1 MSTTKPPLDE
11 SLREAYLRRLGF
23 ATVPPPTVATLY
35 AVHRAQVERVPYE
48 SVWVWLGER
57 RTIEPLDSIRYLVS
71 GRGGYCYHH
80 NGALATL
87 LGWLGFDVHWHVGG
101 VQGHPNAKPNVNGNH
116 LALTV
121 TGLPSELNPGG
132 EWYLDAGLGDG
143 LHEPMPLLAGTYRQ
157 GPHTY
162 ALRPSEVAPGG
173 WRFAADPTMSLHGM
187 DFLPDEATPADLNA
201 QHENL
206 QSAPDSSF
214 VRVLVVMRRDADGVD
229 YLRGQVLKRIGTTTK
244 ATEVA
249 TRADWY
255 ECLADKFNLT
265 LSDVDEAQ
273 KTKLWNKVE
282 ASHEKWL
289 TTHTVM
295 P

>member
-11 SLREAYLRRLGF
+11 SMRDAYLRRLGF
-23 ATVPPPTVATLY
+23 GAVPPPTVATLY

-57 RTIEPLDSIRYLVS
+57 RTVEPLDSIRYLLA

-80 NGALATL
+80 NGALGTL

-101 VQGHPNAKPNVNGNH
+101 VQGHPDAKPNVNGNH

-121 TGLPSELNPGG
+121 TGLPSEPNPGG

-143 LHEPMPLLAGTYRQ
+143 LHEPLPLLTGAYRQ

-162 ALRPSEVAPGG
+162 GLRPSEIAPGG
-173 WRFAADPTMSLHGM
+173 WRFAADPVMALHGM
-187 DFLPDEATPADLNA
+187 DFRPDDATPADLRA
-201 QHENL
+201 EHENL
-206 QSAPDSSF
+206 QSAPDSGF
-214 VRVLVVMRRDADGVD
+214 VRVLVVMRRDAGGVD
-229 YLRGQVLKRIGTTTK
+229 YLRGRVLKRIGATTD

-249 TRADWY
+249 TRADWFA
-255 ECLADKFNLT
+255 CLADMFDLP
-265 LSDVDEAQ
+265 LSDVDEQ
-273 KTKLWNKVE
+273 RKTALWHKVVV
-282 ASHEKWL
+282 SHEEWL
-289 TTHTVM
+289 TTHTV
-295 P
+295 